1 MKQLALVGLGYTGL
15 PVAVA
20 FADAGLRVVGID
32 KKKALVAKV
41 KRGMNPFEGEEPDL
55 DDLLRRVVANGSL
68 RATTGFSAVADS
80 DHIVVAV
87 DTSFDEDNWRPDIR
101 NLKAC
106 ARSVGRFLSRRSLV
120 VIESTVAPGT
130 CEWVVLPILERESGL
145 RGGGDFELAHCPQGS
160 RATPSLLHLR
170 TTDRVVG
177 SLTPEGAVRTMSL
190 YSRIVRADLD
200 ATDLVTAEMV
210 ESVQSAHTDVNVAF
224 ANEVALIAQ
233 EVGADAYEVRRL
245 VNQRPGRDM
254 HAPTA
259 GVGGRSLT
267 RDGLLLSSS
276 VHGTLGSVIREARTV
291 NDQMPNEVM
300 RLLEK
305 AFEVH
310 GVEPAGA
317 TVVVLGLSFPE
328 GAGDTREAPA
338 LRFLEEC
345 RKHQIGHR
353 VVDPLV
359 KKRKG
364 LKMYPLTP
372 ATFEGA
378 DALVLMTRHPAFVE
392 YDYARV
398 FDRMSHPIAVDVC
411 DGFHRE
417 YTAMGFHYY
426 GLGRTP
432 TRH

>member
-1 MKQLALVGLGYTGL
+1 MKKLAVVGLGHVGL
-15 PVAVA
+15 PVAIA
-20 FADAGLRVVGID
+20 FADSNLRVVGID

-41 KRGMNPFEGEEPDL
+41 SRGVNPFEGEEPDL
-55 DDLLRRVVANGSL
+55 DELLSRVVANGSL
-68 RATTGFSAVADS
+68 RATSGFSAVADS
-80 DHIVVAV
+80 DQIIVAV
-87 DTSFDEDNWRPDIR
+87 GTSFDRDKYRPDIR
-101 NLKAC
+101 DLKAC
-106 ARSVGRFLSRRSLV
+106 ARSVGKYLSRRSLV

-130 CEWVVLPILERESGL
+130 CEWIVLPILERESGL
-145 RGGGDFELAHCPQGS
+145 SGGVDFELVHCPQGS
-160 RATPSLLHLR
+160 RAGPSLLRLR

-177 SLTPEGAVRTMSL
+177 SLTPEGAVRATSL
-190 YSRIVRADLD
+190 YSRIVEADMD

-210 ESVQSAHTDVNVAF
+210 ESVQSAHTDVDIAF

-233 EVGADAYEVRRL
+233 EVGADAFEVRRL

-254 HAPTA
+254 HAPGA

-267 RDGLLLSSS
+267 RDGLLLRSS
-276 VHGTLGSVIREARTV
+276 VPGTLGSVIHEARTV

-310 GVEPAGA
+310 DVVPAGA
-317 TVVVLGLSFPE
+317 TVVVLGLSFTE
-328 GAGDTREAPA
+328 GSGNTREAPT
-338 LRFLEEC
+338 LRFLEKC
-345 RKHQIGHR
+345 RRRQIGHR
-353 VVDPLV
+353 VVDPFV
-359 KKRKG
+359 RKHRG
-364 LKMYPLTP
+364 VKMYPLAP
-372 ATFEGA
+372 ATFDGA
-378 DALVLMTRHPAFVE
+378 DALVLMTRHPAFVA

-398 FDRMSHPIAVDVC
+398 FDWMSHPIAVDAC